1 MPHSFGLSLLF
12 TNFAEN
18 VNQLIMKLW
27 PKHLAGNS
35 YFIAISSFPLRSAS
49 IVASLAVRYFF
60 DRSSIDLRSAIE
72 ERTKGERRMND
83 GRSKNHRRSIEEPSK
98 VERKTN
104 EKLSKTDRETIEQ
117 TIEKTMTRYFALFG
131 IRSGFVR
138 DALAVRR
145 ARKNSVDR
153 KNGVGCSLQGLW
165 KPTGWVCYVKYC

>member
-12 TNFAEN
+12 INLTEN
-18 VNQLIMKLW
+18 VKQLIMKLW

-83 GRSKNHRRSIEEPSK
+83 GRSKNHRRS
-98 VERKTN
+98 N
-104 EKLSKTDRETIEQ
+104 EKLSKTDRE

-165 KPTGWVCYVKYC
+165 KPTGWVCCVKYC

>member
-27 PKHLAGNS
+27 PKHLVGNS

-83 GRSKNHRRSIEEPSK
+83 GRTKN
-98 VERKTN
+98 
-104 EKLSKTDRETIEQ
+104 DRETIEDRSRNNR
-117 TIEKTMTRYFALFG
+117 ENHDPLLRFVRDPFG

-138 DALAVRR
+138 EALAVRR

-165 KPTGWVCYVKYC
+165 KPTGWVYYAKYC

>member
-18 VNQLIMKLW
+18 LNQLIMKLW
-27 PKHLAGNS
+27 PKHLVGNS

-60 DRSSIDLRSAIE
+60 DRSSFGNRRTNE
-72 ERTKGERRMND
+72 GRTKDERW
-83 GRSKNHRRSIEEPSK
+83 SIEEPSK

-104 EKLSKTDRETIEQ
+104 EKLSKTDRETIE
-117 TIEKTMTRYFALFG
+117 KTMTCYFALFG
-131 IRSGFVR
+131 ILSGFVR

-165 KPTGWVCYVKYC
+165 KPTGWVYCVKYC

>member
-18 VNQLIMKLW
+18 LNQLIMKLW

-60 DRSSIDLRSAIE
+60 DRSSFGNRRTNE
-72 ERTKGERRMND
+72 GRTKDERW
-83 GRSKNHRRSIEEPSK
+83 SIEEPSK

>member
-1 MPHSFGLSLLF
+1 MPLSFGLSLLF

-18 VNQLIMKLW
+18 LNQLIMKLW

-72 ERTKGERRMND
+72 ERTKGERRMNE
-83 GRSKNHRRSIEEPSK
+83 GRTKDERWSIEEPSK

-104 EKLSKTDRETIEQ
+104 EKLSKTNRE

-131 IRSGFVR
+131 FRSGFVR

-165 KPTGWVCYVKYC
+165 KPTGWVCCAKYC

>member
-1 MPHSFGLSLLF
+1 MPLSFGLSLLF

-18 VNQLIMKLW
+18 LNQLIMKLW

-35 YFIAISSFPLRSAS
+35 YFIAISSFSLRSAS

-83 GRSKNHRRSIEEPSK
+83 GRSKNHRE
-98 VERKTN
+98 
-104 EKLSKTDRETIEQ
+104 
-117 TIEKTMTRYFALFG
+117 TIEKTMTCYFALFG

-165 KPTGWVCYVKYC
+165 KPTGWVYYAKYC

>member
-18 VNQLIMKLW
+18 LNQLIMKLW

-35 YFIAISSFPLRSAS
+35 YFIAISSFSLRSAS

-83 GRSKNHRRSIEEPSK
+83 GRSKNHRRS
-98 VERKTN
+98 N
-104 EKLSKTDRETIEQ
+104 EKRTRNYRRP
-117 TIEKTMTRYFALFG
+117 IEKQSRKPWPATSLC
-131 IRSGFVR
+131 SGFVR

-165 KPTGWVCYVKYC
+165 KPTGWVYYAKYC

>member
-27 PKHLAGNS
+27 PKHLVGNS

-83 GRSKNHRRSIEEPSK
+83 GRSKNHRRS
-98 VERKTN
+98 N
-104 EKLSKTDRETIEQ
+104 EKRTRNYRRP
-117 TIEKTMTRYFALFG
+117 IEKQSRKPWPATSLCSGSVRDPFG
-131 IRSGFVR
+131 IRSG
-138 DALAVRR
+138 
-145 ARKNSVDR
+145 
-153 KNGVGCSLQGLW
+153 CSRCKESKKKLCGQEKW
-165 KPTGWVCYVKYC
+165 SRV

>member
-27 PKHLAGNS
+27 PKHLVGNS

-83 GRSKNHRRSIEEPSK
+83 GRTKN
-98 VERKTN
+98 
-104 EKLSKTDRETIEQ
+104 DRETIEDRSRNNR
-117 TIEKTMTRYFALFG
+117 ENHDPLLRFVRDPFG

-165 KPTGWVCYVKYC
+165 KPTGWIYYAKYC

>member
-18 VNQLIMKLW
+18 LNQLIMKLW
-27 PKHLAGNS
+27 PKHLVGNS

-83 GRSKNHRRSIEEPSK
+83 GRSKNHRRS
-98 VERKTN
+98 N
-104 EKLSKTDRETIEQ
+104 EKRTRNYRRPIEKLLKTDRETIEDRSRNNR
-117 TIEKTMTRYFALFG
+117 ENHDLLLRFVRDPFG
-131 IRSGFVR
+131 IRSG
-138 DALAVRR
+138 
-145 ARKNSVDR
+145 
-153 KNGVGCSLQGLW
+153 CSCCKESKKKLCGQEKW
-165 KPTGWVCYVKYC
+165 SRV